1 MSVSN
6 DLREYRELF
15 LSDIL
20 SDSQA
25 NQDLNHVGFFRKC
38 IDLISEDGVVD
49 EPIEIAYK
57 KIDQGISIHAYIYG
71 ELDGALSIFTHEFLH
86 LEDWEKPQPR
96 GEVIKKVQ
104 RAVRF
109 IEKSDNESWVNK
121 LEESHECF

>member
-25 NQDLNHVGFFRKC
+25 NQDLNHIGFFRKC

-57 KIDQGISIHAYIYG
+57 KI
-71 ELDGALSIFTHEFLH
+71 EFS
-86 LEDWEKPQPR
+86 KF
-96 GEVIKKVQ
+96 VKVL
-104 RAVRF
+104 F
-109 IEKSDNESWVNK
+109 LK
-121 LEESHECF
+121 